1 MTTTERD
8 VTEQDWP
15 ADWPEEPRALPDGE
29 WQETLWELT
38 DEGVLAI
45 TLNRPERLNALSFRL
60 LHELQALI
68 DFAARRPDVR
78 VVTLRGAGEQAF
90 CSGDDLYGM
99 EPVHPTDNSITV
111 HHPFLLSLRSLRK
124 PVVALVRGWALG
136 HGWELASACDMRLCA
151 DNIEVGDH
159 RVQRAI
165 GMNGGTTWFAPR
177 IVGRGRA
184 LELLVTG
191 RHLDAEEALAWGW
204 ANRVWPLEDFEEE
217 AARFVSELASLPTL
231 NASAYKEMIDYAA
244 EHSLRDTLSHE
255 VEVSDRYRRTYDANE
270 GRLSWREKRAPIFR
284 GY

>member
-1 MTTTERD
+1 MMTTEH
-8 VTEQDWP
+8 E
-15 ADWPEEPRALPDGE
+15 WPEAPRALADGE
-29 WQETLWELT
+29 WQVTLWELSE
-38 DEGVLAI
+38 EGVLAI

-60 LHELQALI
+60 LHELQRLI
-68 DFAARRPDVR
+68 DFAALRPDVR
-78 VVTLRGAGEQAF
+78 VVTLRGAGVQAF

-99 EPVHPTDNSITV
+99 EPVNPIDGSVTV
-111 HHPFLLSLRSLRK
+111 HHPFLLSLRALRK
-124 PVVALVRGWALG
+124 PVVALVTGWALG
-136 HGWELASACDMRLCA
+136 HGWEIASACDLRLCA

-191 RHLDAEEALAWGW
+191 RHLDAEEALSWGW
-204 ANRVWPLEDFEEE
+204 ANRVWTLEDFDEE
-217 AARFVSELASLPTL
+217 AGRFVSELAKLPTL
-231 NASAYKEMIDYAA
+231 NASAFKEMIDYGA
-244 EHSLRDTLSHE
+244 EHSLRETLAHE
-255 VEVSDRYRRTYDANE
+255 VEVSDRYRRSWDAEE